1 MFTNNFR
8 KSIYSNRMFFFKKS
22 EFLLFLCFFWGDSCV
37 FLLEQTYQRNLRF
50 SLVLVNKTKMTSV
63 YCIKDINRIFLP
75 QENTTCLHACQIQA
89 VKKTKNPRHTYLR
102 RKKNN
107 MSLVQSLSIWP
118 WFGLYTL
125 EFLLYIS
132 YLLVLWD
139 KKGSLTQ
146 YVLRLTSF
154 CFSSLS
160 SPQTHL
166 FSGPLYFP
174 PLPALFAVISLTS
187 ERVSL
192 FATTVVLL
200 YPAHNF

>member
-8 KSIYSNRMFFFKKS
+8 KSIYSNRIFFFKKLS
-22 EFLLFLCFFWGDSCV
+22 FFFSCVSFGGIRVLLFFFVGASLSEKFKILFSSSQQNQNDLSVRYKKYKHNLSAAGKHKMFACV
-37 FLLEQTYQRNLRF
+37 
-50 SLVLVNKTKMTSV
+50 S
-63 YCIKDINRIFLP
+63 
-75 QENTTCLHACQIQA
+75 NTGCEKI
-89 VKKTKNPRHTYLR
+89 NPRHAYLR
-102 RKKNN
+102 RNKTTWVWC
-107 MSLVQSLSIWP
+107 SLLV
-118 WFGLYTL
+118 FDHGLVC
-125 EFLLYIS
+125 

-139 KKGSLTQ
+139 KKGSQTQ
-146 YVLRLTSF
+146 YVLPLTSF

-166 FSGPLYFP
+166 FSGCP
-174 PLPALFAVISLTS
+174 PALFAVISLTS